1 MTLQLGQAW
10 AAVVHSPVFGILLT
24 LLAYQAARTLWRR
37 TGRHSLVNPVLI
49 AIVLVVVVLLLTRID
64 YDDYLSGAQ
73 FISFLLGPATVALAL
88 PLHRQSRHIREA
100 ALPLAVSLVVG
111 TVAAI
116 VVAIVVTL
124 ALGGS
129 RQLALTMAPKSATTP
144 IAIALSESVGGLP
157 ALTAVLTVLTG
168 VLGAVAGPRVLT
180 LLGVRDPRIRGFAI
194 GISSH
199 GIGTSRAFQESG
211 VEGAFSGLAMALSAL
226 ATAVALPL
234 ILALAPWLLQLF
246 G

>member
-1 MTLQLGQAW
+1 
-10 AAVVHSPVFGILLT
+10 
-24 LLAYQAARTLWRR
+24 
-37 TGRHSLVNPVLI
+37 
-49 AIVLVVVVLLLTRID
+49 
-64 YDDYLSGAQ
+64 
-73 FISFLLGPATVALAL
+73 
-88 PLHRQSRHIREA
+88 
-100 ALPLAVSLVVG
+100 VG
-111 TVAAI
+111 TVIAI

-129 RQLALTMAPKSATTP
+129 GQLALTMAPKSATTP
-144 IAIALSESVGGLP
+144 IAIALAESVGGLP

-199 GIGTSRAFQESG
+199 GIGTSRALQESSL
-211 VEGAFSGLAMALSAL
+211 EGAFSGLAMALSAL
-226 ATAVALPL
+226 TTAVALPL